1 MRLMNKNRILIVED
15 DAFLRD
21 IYVEILTQEGYSVET
36 AVDGEQGLEKVR
48 AGGWDLILMD
58 IILPK
63 MDGLEIMKKV
73 KSEKTD
79 LPNKA
84 VVFLTNLDS
93 DEQIKEALKY
103 GEGYF
108 IKSQLTPDNLLK
120 EVSVYLKK

>member
-1 MRLMNKNRILIVED
+1 MRLMNKKRILVVED

-21 IYVEILTQEGYSVET
+21 IYVEILQQDGYLVET
-36 AVDGEQGLEKVR
+36 AVDGEQGLEKVK
-48 AGGWDLILMD
+48 AGGWDLIIMD

-63 MDGLEIMKKV
+63 LDGLEVMKQAKAG
-73 KSEKTD
+73 KTA

-93 DEQIKEALKY
+93 DDQIKEALKY
-103 GEGYF
+103 GDGYF

-120 EVSVYLKK
+120 EIGSYLNK